1 LDGINLHRLQIFRT
15 VYETMSVSGAARTVR
30 LSQPTV
36 SRHLAIFEDE
46 LGIELFRNVSGRLEP
61 TWEAQRLYAESGGL
75 FERLGQVE
83 ASVESIRRG
92 QQDTLRIMASTAL
105 CMSALPE
112 AIGALYRRMPDLEV
126 ILDSGRQKGQLA
138 ALREGSIDLAV
149 GGGIQNRPDLRQTII
164 AHLPLV
170 ALVPGDHPRAG
181 EEAFDLAWLSE
192 SGCVLHNA
200 RAPMGRLIAEEL
212 ERRNIVPQRSIRGL
226 SILSAVGLAQ
236 GVNLCLVVDQLTA
249 LRMARDMRILPLT
262 EPLLQDLAVIEVANR
277 PIRRSMTAFK
287 EELERQVHRALDKP

>member
-1 LDGINLHRLQIFRT
+1 
-15 VYETMSVSGAARTVR
+15 
-30 LSQPTV
+30 
-36 SRHLAIFEDE
+36 
-46 LGIELFRNVSGRLEP
+46 
-61 TWEAQRLYAESGGL
+61 
-75 FERLGQVE
+75 
-83 ASVESIRRG
+83 
-92 QQDTLRIMASTAL
+92 
-105 CMSALPE
+105 
-112 AIGALYRRMPDLEV
+112 MPDLEV